1 MVGVVMDAQLEQFFP
16 PEAATKPID
25 PGPSAQHRLHG
36 TIPIMP
42 VCELRVTSQPRRDR
56 IEGARLV
63 IRLWYLR
70 QDSGTWWPSKR
81 EGGVFVLAK
90 NARAFLAAVT
100 AAVEAIEQDGGG
112 EP

>member
-1 MVGVVMDAQLEQFFP
+1 MNVDARIAEFFP
-16 PEAATKPID
+16 PEAATKPVD

-42 VCELRVTSQPRRDR
+42 VCQLRVTSQPRRDR

-70 QDSGTWWPSKR
+70 QDSGTWWPSKK
-81 EGGVFVLAK
+81 EGGIFVLAK

-100 AAVEAIEQDGGG
+100 AAVAALEADERGST
-112 EP
+112 